1 MNKNFWRFIGFLI
14 IVLLAMLATLIID
27 RARSEEIVP
36 APQTEVQVFD
46 VEGLEIT
53 GKIGA
58 YRMLAKD
65 KSITI
70 NEMIEE
76 IVEKTKKFSFK
87 PKCIVR
93 LAEGKDKEGKAW
105 IYFGLAMECHKKV
118 DAVTPAK

>member
-1 MNKNFWRFIGFLI
+1 MNKNFWRFIGFLLLI
-14 IVLLAMLATLIID
+14 LLAVFVNKV
-27 RARSEEIVP
+27 RSEENIQP

-46 VEGLEIT
+46 GIEGLEIT

-65 KSITI
+65 TSITVE
-70 NEMIEE
+70 EMMEE
-76 IVEKTKKFSFK
+76 IISETKKFSFK

-93 LAEGKDKEGKAW
+93 LKDGKDEEGKAW
-105 IYFGLAMECHKKV
+105 LYFGLAMEWHKKV

>member
-1 MNKNFWRFIGFLI
+1 MDKYFWKFIGFL
-14 IVLLAMLATLIID
+14 LLILLD
-27 RARSEEIVP
+27 VFVSKVGRSEENIQP

-46 VEGLEIT
+46 GIEGLEIT

-65 KSITI
+65 TSITVE
-70 NEMIEE
+70 EMMEE
-76 IVEKTKKFSFK
+76 IISETKKFSFK

-93 LAEGKDKEGKAW
+93 LKDGKDEEGKAW
-105 IYFGLAMECHKKV
+105 LYFGLAMECHKKV